1 MRGLEGKKL
10 IKNVHSVFPI
20 SIYIYKAFLSRQ
32 LRSTDIYDIKIV

>member
-10 IKNVHSVFPI
+10 IKNVHSVFPF

-32 LRSTDIYDIKIV
+32 LKFMDIQKL